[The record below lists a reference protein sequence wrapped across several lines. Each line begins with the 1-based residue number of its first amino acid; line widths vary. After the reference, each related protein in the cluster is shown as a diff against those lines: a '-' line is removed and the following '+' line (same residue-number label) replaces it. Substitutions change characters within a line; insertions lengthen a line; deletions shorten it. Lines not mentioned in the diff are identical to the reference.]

1 MIWKTKK
8 LKDIKNKSLSQ
19 KKFYVNKLLWK
30 WAHFLDWDLCG
41 YQKVMGFN
49 DWNSS
54 HLKEGGEYYDQ
65 KFEIINFIED
75 NKKHIGFVI
84 DNPNFNCW
92 VMVYDGGVFST
103 DTDDYHFD
111 DDLSNTPDFVKNW
124 VYNWV
129 IDNETLLDSQFK
141 DKKLE
146 RLREKWGENF
156 IEELNVNEA
165 TLFKTG
171 EL

>member
-1 MIWKTKK
+1 LIWKTKK
-8 LKDIKNKSLSQ
+8 SKDIKNWSISR

-30 WAHFLDWDLCG
+30 WARLLDWNLVG
-41 YQKVMGFN
+41 YQKVNGFG
-49 DWNSS
+49 DWSDNW
-54 HLKEGGEYYDQ
+54 LKEGGKFYDQ

-103 DTDDYHFD
+103 DVDDCYFD
-111 DDLSNTPDFVKNW
+111 KDPSNTPNFVKDW

-129 IDNETLLDSQFK
+129 IDNETLLESQFK
-141 DKKLE
+141 DKRLE
-146 RLREKWGENF
+146 GLREKWGENF
-156 IEELNVNEA
+156 IEELNVNE
-165 TLFKTG
+165 TSLFKTG
-171 EL
+171 EF